1 MKSTFRILF
10 YVKRD
15 KQKSDGTFP
24 IMCRITID
32 GVPARFNTKVSVNPK
47 IWDSKAAIAIGK
59 SNEAVEVN
67 TLLNGIKTS
76 VHNVYHD
83 LLNRENNVN
92 AEKVKNIFLGIEVK
106 HQTVLELFQRHND
119 DIAKLVGISKS
130 KETLQK
136 YEVAR
141 TRMASFIKEYY
152 NVSDISLKEV
162 NHMFLHNFEIYLMT
176 TCKCKENTTAKFLQR
191 FRTIILMAKNNGW
204 IHIDPF
210 ANYKIRFK
218 KTERPYLTQQEID
231 III

>member
-32 GVPARFNTKVSVNPK
+32 GVPARFNTKVSVNPS
-47 IWDSKAAIAIGK
+47 IWDAKSGTAIRK

-130 KETLQK
+130 KETHQK

-141 TRMASFIKEYY
+141 TRMASFAEKIEGKQIKSKSEL
-152 NVSDISLKEV
+152 DKLFECLSLGEKMALFNLPPTLSNDPEKAKPLSIMWHSLSEEEKSSLWTNTFESEDKHTFKSMATMKIAV
-162 NHMFLHNFEIYLMT
+162 N
-176 TCKCKENTTAKFLQR
+176 Q
-191 FRTIILMAKNNGW
+191 
-204 IHIDPF
+204 
-210 ANYKIRFK
+210 
-218 KTERPYLTQQEID
+218 
-231 III
+231 